1 MDFLLNYKNMLQNL
15 DINSIIIISVIFMS
29 LAVSLAY
36 FFSKKFIDLEIE
48 KLETEEITFFEKIAL
63 LFSGVFMSV
72 IIGGALISVVE
83 FGLMYLFFSK
93 NFASLEIEKYII
105 FNLSCISILVTSYAV
120 CTPNNIR
127 TRIIKV
133 SDELALC
140 IFNQIYRIVAIV
152 FFVSLF
158 LFLGFSSMNDQ
169 STKIALGYLFG
180 FAVAGYYIVEL
191 VIFRKQIT
199 CLITIDKKAHKFL
212 SAKLFTFVQEK
223 LTYLLTLGAI
233 LIILSTDMASH
244 QNVEIIIFSV
254 IEKIFGISILVVFTQ
269 SCIHWVIG
277 YFLEKIENIRAQN
290 GEIAEDRASNIT
302 DICDTCVIVIYTLAV
317 CLLLFVFDVN
327 NIILKHKVSVAL
339 SIIFVTFILHRMF
352 KEFVRGKL
360 DDAANRSAA
369 DYTKLKTFVPII
381 ELLLNAVLFV
391 FSSLML
397 LANLGVDI
405 LPILAALMTAC
416 TALGIA
422 AKNVVQSFLY
432 GIVFLLEKDLYI
444 GEYVEIGSTAGYI
457 EELGIRVFKLRS
469 VSGCLHTL
477 SYDSVRNITNYS
489 KDYSVQTN
497 ELCIEASQSAQDVM
511 NVLRDVGNEM
521 KKDPEY
527 KDKILKEVTIFGLKP
542 FDTEGLKIVWNIKTI
557 PDPFHLISLE
567 FFRRLELAFRKK
579 KINIPVA
586 TTKYIQ
592 IEEPP
597 VA

>member
-15 DINSIIIISVIFMS
+15 DIHSIIIISIISMS

-36 FFSKKFIDLEIE
+36 FFSKKFIDLEIK

-72 IIGGALISVVE
+72 IIGGALICVVE

-105 FNLSCISILVTSYAV
+105 FNLSCISILVISYAI
-120 CTPNNIR
+120 CAPNNVK

-133 SDELALC
+133 SDELAGF

-158 LFLGFSSMNDQ
+158 LFLGFYNINDQ

-180 FAVAGYYIVEL
+180 LAVAGYYIVEL
-191 VIFRKQIT
+191 IIFRKQIT
-199 CLITIDKKAHKFL
+199 CLITVDKKAHKFL
-212 SAKLFTFVQEK
+212 SAKLFTFAQEK
-223 LTYLLTLGAI
+223 LIHLLTLGAI
-233 LIILSTDMASH
+233 LVIMRADMASH
-244 QNVEIIIFSV
+244 QNVEIVIFSV
-254 IEKIFGISILVVFTQ
+254 IEKIFGLSLLVLLVQ
-269 SCIHWVIG
+269 SCVHGVID
-277 YFLEKIENIRAQN
+277 YFLRKIEKIRNQN
-290 GEIAEDRASNIT
+290 GKIAEDRACNIT
-302 DICDTCVIVIYTLAV
+302 DICDTCVIVIYTLSV
-317 CLLLFVFDVN
+317 CVLLCLFEVH
-327 NIILKHKVSVAL
+327 NIILGHEISVAL
-339 SIIFVTFILHRMF
+339 SIIFVTFVLHRMF

-360 DDAANRSAA
+360 DDAANRSVA
-369 DYTKLKTFVPII
+369 DYTKLKTFMPII

-391 FSSLML
+391 FSGLML
-397 LANLGVDI
+397 LANLGIDI

-477 SYDSVRNITNYS
+477 SYDSVHNITNYS

-497 ELCIEASQSAQDVM
+497 ELCIEASQNAQDVM
-511 NVLRDVGNEM
+511 DVLMEVSKEM
-521 KKDPEY
+521 KEDPEY
-527 KDKILKEVTIFGLKP
+527 KEKILKGVTIFGLKP
-542 FDTEGLKIVWNIKTI
+542 FDAEGLKIVWNVKTI

-579 KINIPVA
+579 KINIPVV
-586 TTKYIQ
+586 TTKHIQ
-592 IEEPP
+592 VGEPP
-597 VA
+597 QA